1 SVRCIKAYSIVVL
14 TGTDAQTERP
24 YSGLLVKSVPTAG
37 YSSRASLQRATRQ
50 ERRCCGLLVRFSMV
64 VVRIS

>member
-1 SVRCIKAYSIVVL
+1 MTQEPL

-37 YSSRASLQRATRQ
+37 YSSRASLQRVTRQ
-50 ERRCCGLLVRFSMV
+50 ERPYSGLLVKSV
-64 VVRIS
+64 AAAGYS